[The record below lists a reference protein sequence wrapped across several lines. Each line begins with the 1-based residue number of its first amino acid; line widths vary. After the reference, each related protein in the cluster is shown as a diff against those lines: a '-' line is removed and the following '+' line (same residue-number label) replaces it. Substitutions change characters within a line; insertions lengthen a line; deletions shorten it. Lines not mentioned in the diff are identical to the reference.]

1 MLSIEISV
9 HGTCAQKQE
18 HCSHYWS
25 VLPFR
30 GRLAA
35 MSAIR
40 GARERARIE
49 VTAAIKDEARKQL
62 AAEGAAKLS
71 LRAVARE
78 LGMVSSALYRYFPS
92 RDELLTALIVDAY
105 DSVGE
110 AAERAHRM
118 AVEEATEARTPGRPA
133 AGKPPAP
140 EQPAATKPP
149 GLGPASAR
157 PGAHLARWVAV
168 ACAVRDWALAH
179 PHEYA
184 LIYGSPVPGYTAPQ
198 VTIGPASRVP
208 FVLMAVVEDAQRQ
221 EGLALPPLAEEL
233 RPEAERLA
241 HDLAPGLP
249 PAVVAPFVA
258 AWSQLFGLLSFE
270 IFGQFN
276 HVVEAREVF
285 FRQAVTELARTVG
298 LLGGRR

>member
-1 MLSIEISV
+1 
-9 HGTCAQKQE
+9 
-18 HCSHYWS
+18 
-25 VLPFR
+25 
-30 GRLAA
+30 

-110 AAERAHRM
+110 AAEHAHRT
-118 AVEEATEARTPGRPA
+118 AAAEGDGRAAAPRPPTASARTAPPTASARTA
-133 AGKPPAP
+133 PPAP
-140 EQPAATKPP
+140 PAV
-149 GLGPASAR
+149 
-157 PGAHLARWVAV
+157 HLNRWVAV

-198 VTIGPASRVP
+198 ATVGPASRVG
-208 FVLMAVVEDAQRQ
+208 LTLIAIVVEAHEAQ
-221 EGLALPPLAEEL
+221 GIALPPLAGEL

-241 HDLAPGLP
+241 ADLAPGLP
-249 PAVVAPFVA
+249 PAAAARLVA
-258 AWSQLFGLLSFE
+258 AWSQLFGLVSFE

-276 HVVEAREVF
+276 RVVEDREVF
-285 FRQAVTELARTVG
+285 FRQAAAELARTVG
-298 LLGGRR
+298 LLDGHR

>member
-1 MLSIEISV
+1 
-9 HGTCAQKQE
+9 
-18 HCSHYWS
+18 
-25 VLPFR
+25 
-30 GRLAA
+30 

-49 VTAAIKDEARKQL
+49 VTAAIKNEARKQL

-110 AAERAHRM
+110 AAERAHRIATAET
-118 AVEEATEARTPGRPA
+118 AVSAGGVPAKSAASAPPA
-133 AGKPPAP
+133 AAAAP
-140 EQPAATKPP
+140 
-149 GLGPASAR
+149 S
-157 PGAHLARWVAV
+157 HLARWVAV
-168 ACAVRDWALAH
+168 ACAVREWALAH

-198 VTIGPASRVP
+198 ATIGPASRVGL
-208 FVLMAVVEDAQRQ
+208 VLVAIVEDAHRE
-221 EGLALPPLAEEL
+221 EGIALPPLAGEL
-233 RPEAERLA
+233 RAEAERLA
-241 HDLAPGLP
+241 ADLAPGLP
-249 PAVVAPFVA
+249 PAVAAPLVA

-276 HVVEAREVF
+276 RVVEAREIF
-285 FRQAVTELARTVG
+285 FRQAVTELARSVG
-298 LLGGRR
+298 LLGLRP